1 MQKQQQQQQQQ
12 ARTQGRQGSLKKR
25 KICHNVNLYFC
36 EEAIFSVL
44 VLSPGN
50 LVEFVYF

>member
-1 MQKQQQQQQQQ
+1 MQKQQQQQQ
-12 ARTQGRQGSLKKR
+12 ARTQGSLKKR